1 MGARR
6 FDAAHVR
13 NTNDENAQFIIL
25 TTINKK
31 RYRLLVASR
40 LIGFPLRACARA
52 CARVRPW
59 GGREGRVVGMG
70 WGWGGA
76 RREILPICGVRCT
89 IPRSVL

>member
-40 LIGFPLRACARA
+40 LIGFPLRACAR
-52 CARVRPW
+52 VRPW
-59 GGREGRVVGMG
+59 GGREGGPGCWDGIGV
-70 WGWGGA
+70 GGA